1 MPLFTFDSN
10 GNLPEGVHLA
20 TWQEVQETFAFN
32 PRRQELLSDLKR
44 ACESLKQAACPR
56 IYIGGS
62 FVTNKEF
69 PGDFDVCWADETVN
83 FIQLNEIDP
92 VLLNFKNKRAA
103 QKAKYGGELFPANS
117 IADLDSLET
126 YLEFFQKKMENQREL
141 LRLTC
146 REAKNYLK
154 KYLMFY
160 NFYFLI
166 DSS

>member
-69 PGDFDVCWADETVN
+69 PGDFDVCWADETVD
-83 FIQLNEIDP
+83 IERLEEIDP
-92 VLLNFKNKRAA
+92 VLLDLTNKRAA
-103 QKAKYGGELFPANS
+103 QKAKYGGELFPAS
-117 IADLDSLET
+117 LTEGSSKKKFLD
-126 YLEFFQKKMENQREL
+126 FFQTARNGEPQGIIAVDL
-141 LRLTC
+141 
-146 REAKNYLK
+146 
-154 KYLMFY
+154 
-160 NFYFLI
+160 
-166 DSS
+166 

>member
-1 MPLFTFDSN
+1 MQIPTFQAN
-10 GNLPEGVHLA
+10 GNLPVGIHLA

-32 PRRQELLSDLKR
+32 PRRQELLSGLKR
-44 ACESLKQAACPR
+44 ACESLKQADCPR

-83 FIQLNEIDP
+83 FVQLNEIDS
-92 VLLNFKNKRAA
+92 VLLNFKNKRVA

-126 YLEFFQKKMENQREL
+126 YLEFFQKKNGEL
-141 LRLTC
+141 KGIIAVDL
-146 REAKNYLK
+146 
-154 KYLMFY
+154 
-160 NFYFLI
+160 
-166 DSS
+166 